1 MATIVGGTLAFPVN
15 YWLVANHLK
24 HGMGTLRAIGRGGHS
39 VELERGMDTRRE
51 KAGMHGEH
59 SEGTVSQ
66 IRIIVMSALTLLML
80 SAGAIIAAF
89 LD

>member
-1 MATIVGGTLAFPVN
+1 VN

-59 SEGTVSQ
+59 VGQKSEGTVSQ